1 MPKLDKKTRA
11 KAKIQSR
18 KIRLA
23 TRRAE
28 NIYVGKLRA
37 IAAGYK
43 AVYDRYLVRSVKAVV
58 AVRGDAVKGPK
69 AKATGNPFVDFDS
82 LETAVQAQLKAMVGK
97 AFDVMWDSV
106 YKAHIENSTL
116 PRITIGQAAGP
127 GSRLVQLY
135 EKKRDDSIKLVENAQ
150 RVYSDQVREVF
161 SDPANFGLRVEEL
174 QAKLVER
181 GNVSES
187 RAELIARDQTLKTL
201 GGINEVRQ
209 REAGVNSYTWST
221 SNDERVR
228 DEHAEL
234 EGQVFSWDN
243 PPEEGNPGQPIQC
256 RCVAVPYIDE
266 LADLDNLEAF

>member
-1 MPKLDKKTRA
+1 M
-11 KAKIQSR
+11 
-18 KIRLA
+18 
-23 TRRAE
+23 
-28 NIYVGKLRA
+28 
-37 IAAGYK
+37 
-43 AVYDRYLVRSVKAVV
+43 

-69 AKATGNPFVDFDS
+69 AKPTGSPFVDFDT
-82 LETAVQAQLKAMVGK
+82 LETAVQRQLRAMVGT
-97 AFDVMWDSV
+97 AFDEMWATV

-116 PRITIGQAAGP
+116 PRITIRQAQGP
-127 GSRLVQLY
+127 GSRLVELY
-135 EKKRDDSIKLVENAQ
+135 ERKREDSIKLVENAQ

-161 SDPANFGLRVEEL
+161 SNPDNFGVRVEEL
-174 QAKLVER
+174 QAKLLER

-228 DEHAEL
+228 EEHQEL
-234 EGQVFSWDN
+234 EGQVFSWDS
-243 PPEEGNPGQPIQC
+243 PPEPGHPGEPIQC
-256 RCVAVPYIDE
+256 RCIAIPVIDE

>member
-1 MPKLDKKTRA
+1 M
-11 KAKIQSR
+11 
-18 KIRLA
+18 
-23 TRRAE
+23 
-28 NIYVGKLRA
+28 
-37 IAAGYK
+37 
-43 AVYDRYLVRSVKAVV
+43 V